1 MYKKL
6 DILSSVVFIV
16 AEWIG
21 ARTVFESLQ
30 ATNANK
36 TIIRICVFIFMGGFI
51 VRLFGGVNLI
61 IFSGA
66 SAVQMG
72 YQILR
77 GQEKH
82 IFRIFCQLDFF
93 VKADLLFFALNQ
105 LYEKSTTIS
114 IGIVMFQLVQDGVC
128 GNG

>member
-1 MYKKL
+1 M
-6 DILSSVVFIV
+6 
-16 AEWIG
+16 
-21 ARTVFESLQ
+21 
-30 ATNANK
+30 
-36 TIIRICVFIFMGGFI
+36 
-51 VRLFGGVNLI
+51 RLFGGVNLI
-61 IFSGA
+61 IFSDA

-82 IFRIFCQLDFF
+82 IFRIFCQPDFF